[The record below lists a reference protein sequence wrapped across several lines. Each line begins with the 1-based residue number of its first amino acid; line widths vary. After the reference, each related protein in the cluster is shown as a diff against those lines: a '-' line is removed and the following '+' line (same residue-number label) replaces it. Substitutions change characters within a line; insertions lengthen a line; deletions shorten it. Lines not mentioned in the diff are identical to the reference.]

1 MGTVLSIVLAV
12 VADVA
17 FALVER
23 LLTPW
28 RRQDRMSLVVD
39 TLDFLATGDNW
50 TGPRGILARG
60 RSHLWISLV
69 ASTMAAA
76 IALPSA
82 VLLAHRRIAPIAS
95 VAVVNIARAIPSFAL
110 IALVFPISLQF
121 GFGLGFWPTC
131 VALVALGIP
140 PMFANTY
147 AGVAGTPDDV
157 IEAAR
162 GIGLREREVLRL
174 VELPSAVPLMMN
186 GIRVSVVQIVATATL
201 GAIVGYECLGS
212 FIVSGLA
219 RGQSGQTSVL
229 VGGVFVAGL
238 ALSID
243 AILGALATRFA
254 PRTERVRADAPS
266 SMSSRS
272 SRPGALPS

>member
-1 MGTVLSIVLAV
+1 MSIVTEVVDFLSIG
-12 VADVA
+12 
-17 FALVER
+17 E
-23 LLTPW
+23 T
-28 RRQDRMSLVVD
+28 
-39 TLDFLATGDNW
+39 W

-60 RSHLWISLV
+60 QSHLWISLV
-69 ASTMAAA
+69 ASLMAAA
-76 IALPSA
+76 VALPSA
-82 VLLAHRRIAPIAS
+82 IWLAHERRAPIAS

-110 IALVFPISLQF
+110 IALIFPISLKF

-147 AGVAGTPDDV
+147 AGIAGTSDDM

-162 GIGLREREVLRL
+162 GIGMRERDVLRQ
-174 VELPSAVPLMMN
+174 VELPTALPLIMN
-186 GIRVSVVQIVATATL
+186 GVRVSVVQIVATATL

-219 RGQSGQTSVL
+219 RGKSGQTAVI
-229 VGGVFVAGL
+229 VGGLFVAAL

-243 AILGALATRFA
+243 ALLGAAAARSGR
-254 PRTERVRADAPS
+254 RTKPIDKTT
-266 SMSSRS
+266 
-272 SRPGALPS
+272 LTT

>member
-1 MGTVLSIVLAV
+1 MSVAAEVWELLSTN
-12 VADVA
+12 
-17 FALVER
+17 E
-23 LLTPW
+23 T
-28 RRQDRMSLVVD
+28 
-39 TLDFLATGDNW
+39 W

-60 RSHLWISLV
+60 QSHLWISLV
-69 ASTMAAA
+69 ASLLAGAAA
-76 IALPSA
+76 LPA
-82 VLLAHRRIAPIAS
+82 AIWLAHERRAPIAS

-110 IALVFPISLQF
+110 IALIFPISLRF

-140 PMFANTY
+140 PIFANTY
-147 AGVAGTPDDV
+147 AGVAGTPDDM

-162 GIGLREREVLRL
+162 GIGMRERDVLRQ
-174 VELPSAVPLMMN
+174 VELPTALPLIMN

-219 RGQSGQTSVL
+219 RGTSGQSSVI
-229 VGGVFVAGL
+229 VGGLLVAAV

-243 AILGALATRFA
+243 AMLGSLA
-254 PRTERVRADAPS
+254 
-266 SMSSRS
+266 SRS
-272 SRPGALPS
+272 GRHSDRI

>member
-1 MGTVLSIVLAV
+1 MSIVTEVIDFLSIG
-12 VADVA
+12 
-17 FALVER
+17 E
-23 LLTPW
+23 T
-28 RRQDRMSLVVD
+28 
-39 TLDFLATGDNW
+39 W

-60 RSHLWISLV
+60 QSHLWISLV
-69 ASTMAAA
+69 ASLMAAA

-82 VLLAHRRIAPIAS
+82 IWLAHERRAPIAS

-110 IALVFPISLQF
+110 IALIFPISLKF

-147 AGVAGTPDDV
+147 AGVAGTSDDM

-162 GIGLREREVLRL
+162 GIGMRERDVLRQ
-174 VELPSAVPLMMN
+174 VELPTALPLIMN
-186 GIRVSVVQIVATATL
+186 GVRVSVVQIVATATL

-219 RGQSGQTSVL
+219 RGKSGQTAVI
-229 VGGVFVAGL
+229 VGGVFVAAL
-238 ALSID
+238 ALAID
-243 AILGALATRFA
+243 ALLGAAAARSG
-254 PRTERVRADAPS
+254 PRTKPIDKTT
-266 SMSSRS
+266 
-272 SRPGALPS
+272 LTT

>member
-1 MGTVLSIVLAV
+1 
-12 VADVA
+12 
-17 FALVER
+17 
-23 LLTPW
+23 
-28 RRQDRMSLVVD
+28 MSLLID
-39 TLDFLATGDNW
+39 TWDFLATADNW

-60 RSHLWISLV
+60 QSHLWISLV
-69 ASTMAAA
+69 ASAMSAA

-82 VLLAHRRIAPIAS
+82 IWLAHRRIAPIAS

-140 PMFANTY
+140 PIFANTY
-147 AGVAGTPDDV
+147 AGVAGTPDDI

-174 VELPSAVPLMMN
+174 VELPSAVPLIMN

-219 RGQSGQTSVL
+219 RGRSGQPSVL

-243 AILGALATRFA
+243 ALLGALATRFA
-254 PRTERVRADAPS
+254 PRTEGAEGARAPS
-266 SMSSRS
+266 MSPHSSRI
-272 SRPGALPS
+272 GA